1 MSEINK
7 VKGQK
12 IEDERELIRMYKDD
26 LDDDDDGVQVKKMG
40 SMEKREGNE
49 QGIRKNVIDV
59 KREIED
65 DGVVLME
72 EGELI
77 EGGEGVRM
85 K

>member
-26 LDDDDDGVQVKKMG
+26 LDDDDGVQVKKMG